1 MHPSAMEPLLP
12 PDGGKFESVA
22 VLLHKEAGAL
32 AASAHPATRAAL
44 ARLVRIVNSFYSNL
58 IEDIRTTPAEIA
70 AAMQSDYS
78 HDPRRAA
85 LQRLA
90 AAHVRVEEAVDS
102 ELAARPDAPVTT
114 PDFIR
119 RLHRDL
125 YAHVPDSE
133 RIVRSPRGRESVVE
147 PGELRTEDVTVGRHI
162 PPGAGSLPA
171 LLAHFH
177 EAYRPEGLS
186 EVRRVVAFAASHH
199 RLAWIHPFLDGNG
212 RVSRLLTT
220 AYARR
225 IGLDSNG
232 LWSIARGFARYRSEY
247 YGALANA
254 DEPRGSALDGRG
266 SLSLAGLEG
275 WCDFVV
281 RVAMDQIQY
290 MRSILKPETLADRLR
305 AYSAY
310 RTSTDVNVKAP
321 HAWRIES
328 GDLLATLVS
337 RGTLSRRDALDYF
350 PKGERTARAA
360 LSVLLRDGMLEAD
373 SHRAGVRLAFP
384 PQAATILFPDLMT
397 MPAR

>member
-1 MHPSAMEPLLP
+1 MEPVLP

-22 VLLHKEAGAL
+22 VVLHKEAGAL
-32 AASAHPATRAAL
+32 AASTHPVTRAAL

-58 IEDIRTTPAEIA
+58 IEGIRTTPAEIE
-70 AAMQSDYS
+70 AAMKADYS
-78 HDPRRAA
+78 HDPGRAA

-90 AAHVRVEEAVDS
+90 VAHVRVEAAVDA
-102 ELAARPDAPVTT
+102 ELAVNPDMPVTT

-125 YAHVPDSE
+125 YADVPDSE
-133 RIVRSPRGRESVVE
+133 RIVRSPSGRESVVA

-162 PPGAGSLPA
+162 PPPSESLLA
-171 LLAHFH
+171 LLDRFH
-177 EAYRPEGLS
+177 DAYRPERLS

-212 RVSRLLTT
+212 RVTRLMTT

-225 IGLDSNG
+225 IGLDANG
-232 LWSIARGFARYRSEY
+232 LWSIARGFARDQDEY
-247 YGALANA
+247 YAALAAA

-266 SLSLAGLEG
+266 NLSLGGLEA

-281 RVAMDQIQY
+281 RVAMDQIAY
-290 MRSILKPETLADRLR
+290 MRSLLQPDTLADRLR

-321 HAWRIES
+321 HAWRVES

-337 RGTLSRRDALDYF
+337 RGTLSRREALGYF

-360 LSVLLRDGMLEAD
+360 LSVLFKDGILEAD

-384 PQAATILFPDLMT
+384 PHAATILFPDLMT
-397 MPAR
+397 IPSRR